1 MHFDESPAARGCDP
15 SRRYATD
22 SPMAVL
28 LKVNDLRTSFFTS
41 DGEVRAVDGVSFEI
55 GDGRTVGLVG
65 ESGCGK
71 SVTALSIVQLL
82 PKGTGRI
89 VGGGIEF
96 QGKNLA
102 SLPEPDMRRI
112 RGNDISMIF
121 QEPMTS
127 LNPVMTVGDQIAE
140 TVRLHQGASRSEARD
155 RAIEMLR
162 LVKIA
167 DAPKRADAY
176 PHQFSGG
183 QRQRV
188 MIAMAL
194 ACTPKLLIADE
205 PTTALDVT
213 IQAQILELIGE
224 LQQRLGMAV
233 LLITHDLGVVAERA
247 DEVAVMYAGKIV
259 ESARPEVIFARP
271 KHPYTAGLLDSLPGR
286 RGGKKRLAAIPG
298 MVPSP
303 LDWPTGCRFR
313 DRCARAEARCA
324 ELQPPLVEI
333 EPQHRV
339 ACFMAA

>member
-1 MHFDESPAARGCDP
+1 
-15 SRRYATD
+15 
-22 SPMAVL
+22 MAPL
-28 LKVNDLRTSFFTS
+28 LRVDNLRTSFFTS
-41 DGEVRAVDGVSFEI
+41 DGEVRAVDGVTFDIE
-55 GDGRTVGLVG
+55 DGRTVGLVG

-82 PKGTGRI
+82 PKGTGLI
-89 VGGGIEF
+89 VGGSIHF
-96 QGKNLA
+96 QGADLTG
-102 SLPEPDMRRI
+102 LPAEEMRAI
-112 RGNDISMIF
+112 RGNEISMIF

-127 LNPVMTVGDQIAE
+127 LNPVMSVGDQIAE
-140 TVRLHQGASRSEARD
+140 TVRLHQGASRNEARD
-155 RAIEMLR
+155 RAIEMLH

-167 DAPKRADAY
+167 DAQKRIKNF

-259 ESARPEVIFARP
+259 ESAKPEVLFSRP
-271 KHPYTAGLLDSLPGR
+271 KHPYTIGLLNSLPGR
-286 RGGKKRLAAIPG
+286 RGTKKRLEAIPG

-303 LDWPTGCRFR
+303 LHWPTGCRFR
-313 DRCARAEARCA
+313 ERCARAAARCA
-324 ELQPPLVEI
+324 EQQPALIEI
-333 EPQHRV
+333 EANHRV

>member
-1 MHFDESPAARGCDP
+1 
-15 SRRYATD
+15 
-22 SPMAVL
+22 MAPL
-28 LKVNDLRTSFFTS
+28 LRVNDLRTSFFTS
-41 DGEVRAVDGVSFEI
+41 DGEVRAVDGVTFDIE
-55 GDGRTVGLVG
+55 DGRTVGLVG

-89 VGGGIEF
+89 VGGSIQF
-96 QGKNLA
+96 QGTDLT
-102 SLPEPDMRRI
+102 SLPAEKMRRI
-112 RGNDISMIF
+112 RGNEISVIF

-140 TVRLHQGASRSEARD
+140 TVRLHHGASRNEARD

-167 DAPKRADAY
+167 DVQKRIKNY

-224 LQQRLGMAV
+224 LRQRLGMAV

-259 ESARPEVIFARP
+259 ESAKPDVIFSQP
-271 KHPYTAGLLDSLPGR
+271 KHPYTIGLLNSMPGR
-286 RGGKKRLAAIPG
+286 RGTKKRLEAIPG
-298 MVPSP
+298 MVPNP
-303 LDWPTGCRFR
+303 LHWPTGCRFR
-313 DRCARAEARCA
+313 DRCARADARCA
-324 ELQPPLVEI
+324 EQQPPLIEI
-333 EPQHRV
+333 EAHHRV
-339 ACFMAA
+339 ACFKVA

>member
-1 MHFDESPAARGCDP
+1 
-15 SRRYATD
+15 
-22 SPMAVL
+22 MAPL
-28 LKVNDLRTSFFTS
+28 LRVSNLRTSFFTS
-41 DGEVRAVDGVSFEI
+41 DGEVRAVDGVSFDI
-55 GDGRTVGLVG
+55 GDGKTVGLVG

-82 PKGTGRI
+82 PKNTGRI
-89 VGGGIEF
+89 GGGEIHF
-96 QGKNLA
+96 QGRDLTG
-102 SLPEPDMRRI
+102 LPEQEMRRI
-112 RGNDISMIF
+112 RGNEISMIF

-140 TVRLHQGASRSEARD
+140 TVRLHQGASRSEARN

-167 DAPKRADAY
+167 DPQKRVGNY

-224 LQQRLGMAV
+224 LQGRLGMAV
-233 LLITHDLGVVAERA
+233 LLITHDLGVVAERT
-247 DEVAVMYAGKIV
+247 DDVAVMYAGKIV
-259 ESARPEVIFARP
+259 ESAKPEVIFTRP
-271 KHPYTAGLLDSLPGR
+271 KHPYTIGLLDSLPGR
-286 RGGKKRLAAIPG
+286 RGGKKRLAAIRG

-313 DRCARAEARCA
+313 DRCARADAGCA
-324 ELQPPLVEI
+324 AQPPPLIEI
-333 EPQHRV
+333 ERDHRV
-339 ACFMAA
+339 ACFKAA

>member
-1 MHFDESPAARGCDP
+1 
-15 SRRYATD
+15 
-22 SPMAVL
+22 MAPL
-28 LKVNDLRTSFFTS
+28 LRVSNLRTSFFTS
-41 DGEVRAVDGVSFEI
+41 DGEVRAVDGVSFDI
-55 GDGRTVGLVG
+55 DDGKTVGLVG

-82 PKGTGRI
+82 PKSTGRI
-89 VGGGIEF
+89 VGGEIQF
-96 QGKNLA
+96 QARDLA
-102 SLPEPDMRRI
+102 SLPEREMRRI
-112 RGNDISMIF
+112 RGNEISMIF

-127 LNPVMTVGDQIAE
+127 LNPVMTVGNQIAE
-140 TVRLHQGASRSEARD
+140 TVRLHQGASRSEARN

-167 DAPKRADAY
+167 DPQKRVGNY

-224 LQQRLGMAV
+224 LQERLGMAV
-233 LLITHDLGVVAERA
+233 LLITHDLGVVAERT

-259 ESARPEVIFARP
+259 ESAKPEVIFSHP
-271 KHPYTAGLLDSLPGR
+271 KHPYTIGLLESLPGQR
-286 RGGKKRLAAIPG
+286 SGKKRLPAIPG

-313 DRCARAEARCA
+313 DRCERADACCA
-324 ELQPPLVEI
+324 AQPPPLIEI
-333 EPQHRV
+333 ERHHRV

>member
-1 MHFDESPAARGCDP
+1 
-15 SRRYATD
+15 
-22 SPMAVL
+22 MAPL
-28 LKVNDLRTSFFTS
+28 LRVSNLRTSFFTS
-41 DGEVRAVDGVSFEI
+41 EGEVRAVDGVSFDI
-55 GDGRTVGLVG
+55 DDGKTVGLVG

-71 SVTALSIVQLL
+71 SVTALSIMQLL
-82 PKGTGRI
+82 PKSTGRI
-89 VGGGIEF
+89 VGGEIRF
-96 QGKNLA
+96 QARDLA
-102 SLPEPDMRRI
+102 SLPEQEMRRI
-112 RGNDISMIF
+112 RGNEISMIF

-127 LNPVMTVGDQIAE
+127 LNPVMTIGDQIAE
-140 TVRLHQGASRSEARD
+140 TVRLHQGASRGEARN

-167 DAPKRADAY
+167 DPQKRVGNY

-224 LQQRLGMAV
+224 LQGRLGMAV
-233 LLITHDLGVVAERA
+233 LLITHDLGVVAERS
-247 DEVAVMYAGKIV
+247 DQVAVMYAGKIV
-259 ESARPEVIFARP
+259 ESAKPEVIFSRP
-271 KHPYTAGLLDSLPGR
+271 KHPYTIGLLDSLPGR
-286 RGGKKRLAAIPG
+286 RSGKKRLAAISG

-313 DRCARAEARCA
+313 DRCVRADTCCA
-324 ELQPPLVEI
+324 AQPPPLIEI
-333 EPQHRV
+333 ERHHRV
-339 ACFMAA
+339 ACFMAT

>member
-1 MHFDESPAARGCDP
+1 MDADV
-15 SRRYATD
+15 
-22 SPMAVL
+22 VL
-28 LKVNDLRTSFFTS
+28 EVRELRTHFVT
-41 DGEVRAVDGVSFEI
+41 DRGTARAVDGVSFRVRR
-55 GDGRTVGLVG
+55 GRTLAVVG
-65 ESGCGK
+65 ESGSGK
-71 SVTALSIVQLL
+71 SVTSLSIMRLI
-82 PKGTGRI
+82 PTPPGRI
-89 VGGGIEF
+89 VGGEILFRDRDG
-96 QGKNLA
+96 QVRDLA
-102 SLPEPDMRRI
+102 RLPEPAMRRI
-112 RGNDISMIF
+112 RGDQIGMIF

-140 TVRLHQGASRSEARD
+140 TVRLHRGASRSAARN

-167 DAPKRADAY
+167 DPQKRLGNY

-224 LQQRLGMAV
+224 LQGRLGMAV
-233 LLITHDLGVVAERA
+233 LLISHDLGVVAERT

-259 ESARPEVIFARP
+259 ESAKPELIFTRP
-271 KHPYTAGLLDSLPGR
+271 KHPYTIGLLDSLPGR
-286 RGGKKRLAAIPG
+286 CGGKKRLATIPG

-313 DRCARAEARCA
+313 DRCARADARCA
-324 ELQPPLVEI
+324 AQPPPLIEI
-333 EPQHRV
+333 ERHHRV
-339 ACFMAA
+339 ACFKAA

>member
-1 MHFDESPAARGCDP
+1 
-15 SRRYATD
+15 
-22 SPMAVL
+22 MASL
-28 LKVNDLRTSFFTS
+28 LRVKNLQTSFFTS
-41 DGEVRAVDGVSFEI
+41 DGEVRAVDGVTFNI
-55 GDGRTVGLVG
+55 GEGQTVGLVG

-71 SVTALSIVQLL
+71 SVTALSIIRLL
-82 PKGTGRI
+82 PKGTGRVI
-89 VGGGIEF
+89 GGSIEYA
-96 QGKNLA
+96 GKDLA
-102 SLPEPDMRRI
+102 TLRDDELRRI
-112 RGNDISMIF
+112 RGNEISMIF

-140 TVRLHQGASRSEARD
+140 TVRLHRHASRREARD
-155 RAIEMLR
+155 RAIEMLN

-167 DAPKRADAY
+167 EPHKRAGNY

-224 LQQRLGMAV
+224 LQQRFGMAV

-247 DEVAVMYAGKIV
+247 DHVTVMYAGKIV
-259 ESARPEVIFARP
+259 ESAKPETIFSRP
-271 KHPYTAGLLDSLPGR
+271 KHPYTEGLLCSMPSS
-286 RGGKKRLAAIPG
+286 RGTKQRLDAIPG

-303 LDWPTGCRFR
+303 LQWPTGCRFR
-313 DRCARAEARCA
+313 DRCGRAEERCA
-324 ELQPPLVEI
+324 RSQPTLVEI
-333 EPQHRV
+333 EAQHHA
-339 ACFMAA
+339 ACFMAT

>member
-1 MHFDESPAARGCDP
+1 M
-15 SRRYATD
+15 T
-22 SPMAVL
+22 L
-28 LKVNDLRTSFFTS
+28 LLRVEDLRTSFFTS
-41 DGEVRAVDGVSFEI
+41 DGEVRSVDGVTFDIEE
-55 GDGRTVGLVG
+55 GCTVGLVG
-65 ESGCGK
+65 ESGSGK

-89 VGGGIEF
+89 VGGNIHF
-96 QGKNLA
+96 QGTELT
-102 SLPEPDMRRI
+102 SLSDQNMRRI

-140 TVRLHQGASRSEARD
+140 TVRLHQGASRSEARE
-155 RAIEMLR
+155 RAIEMLS
-162 LVKIA
+162 LVKIP
-167 DAPKRADAY
+167 DAHKRVGNF

-188 MIAMAL
+188 MIAIAL

-213 IQAQILELIGE
+213 IQAQILELIAE

-259 ESARPEVIFARP
+259 ERAKPEIIFSRP
-271 KHPYTAGLLDSLPGR
+271 KHPYTIGLLNSMPGR
-286 RGGKKRLAAIPG
+286 HGPKKRLEAIPG
-298 MVPSP
+298 MVPTP
-303 LDWPTGCRFR
+303 LHWPTGCRFR
-313 DRCARAEARCA
+313 DRCARAVERCA
-324 ELQPPLVEI
+324 ETQPALVEI
-333 EPQHRV
+333 EARHRV

>member
-1 MHFDESPAARGCDP
+1 VTFDIENGQ
-15 SRRYATD
+15 
-22 SPMAVL
+22 
-28 LKVNDLRTSFFTS
+28 
-41 DGEVRAVDGVSFEI
+41 
-55 GDGRTVGLVG
+55 TVGLVG

-71 SVTALSIVQLL
+71 SVTALSILQLL

-89 VGGGIEF
+89 VGGAVHF
-96 QGKNLA
+96 NGKDLA
-102 SLPEPDMRRI
+102 SLREEQMRRI
-112 RGNDISMIF
+112 RGNEISMIF

-140 TVRLHQGASRSEARD
+140 TVRVHQGASRAEARE

-167 DAPKRADAY
+167 EPHKRVGNY

-224 LQQRLGMAV
+224 LQGRFGMAV

-259 ESARPEVIFARP
+259 ESARPEVIFSRP
-271 KHPYTAGLLDSLPGR
+271 KHPYTIGLLNSMPRSRSANR
-286 RGGKKRLAAIPG
+286 RLEAISG

-303 LDWPTGCRFR
+303 LHWPTGCRFR
-313 DRCARAEARCA
+313 DRCTRAETRCA
-324 ELQPPLVEI
+324 QMQPPLI
-333 EPQHRV
+333 EVDSRHRA
-339 ACFMAA
+339 ACFAAA

>member
-1 MHFDESPAARGCDP
+1 VAP
-15 SRRYATD
+15 
-22 SPMAVL
+22 L
-28 LKVNDLRTSFFTS
+28 LRVSNLRTSFFTS
-41 DGEVRAVDGVSFEI
+41 DGEVRAVDGVSFDI
-55 GDGRTVGLVG
+55 DDGKTLGLVG

-71 SVTALSIVQLL
+71 SVTALSIVRLL
-82 PKGTGRI
+82 PKSTCRI
-89 VGGGIEF
+89 VGGEIQF
-96 QGKNLA
+96 AARDLA
-102 SLPEPDMRRI
+102 SVPEQGMRRI
-112 RGNDISMIF
+112 RGNEISMIF

-140 TVRLHQGASRSEARD
+140 TVRLHQGASRGEARN

-167 DAPKRADAY
+167 DPEKRVGNY

-224 LQQRLGMAV
+224 LQGRLGMAV

-259 ESARPEVIFARP
+259 ESAKPEVIFSRP
-271 KHPYTAGLLDSLPGR
+271 KHPYTIGLLDSLPGR
-286 RGGKKRLAAIPG
+286 RSGKKRLAAIPG

-313 DRCARAEARCA
+313 DRCVRADACCA
-324 ELQPPLVEI
+324 AQPPPLIEI
-333 EPQHRV
+333 ERYHRV

>member
-1 MHFDESPAARGCDP
+1 
-15 SRRYATD
+15 
-22 SPMAVL
+22 MAQL
-28 LKVNDLRTSFFTS
+28 LRVSDLRTSFFTS
-41 DGEVRAVDGVSFEI
+41 DGELRAVDGVSFDI
-55 GDGRTVGLVG
+55 GDGQTVGLVG

-71 SVTALSIVQLL
+71 SVTALSIMQLL
-82 PKGTGRI
+82 PKSTGRI
-89 VGGGIEF
+89 GGGEIQF
-96 QGKNLA
+96 QGRDLA
-102 SLPEPDMRRI
+102 GLPEQEMRRV
-112 RGNDISMIF
+112 RGNEISMIF

-140 TVRLHQGASRSEARD
+140 TVRLHRGASRSAARN

-167 DAPKRADAY
+167 DPQKRLGNY

-224 LQQRLGMAV
+224 LQGRLGMAV
-233 LLITHDLGVVAERA
+233 LLISHDLGVVAERT

-259 ESARPEVIFARP
+259 ESAKPELIFTRP
-271 KHPYTAGLLDSLPGR
+271 KHPYTIGLLDSLPGR
-286 RGGKKRLAAIPG
+286 CGGKKRLATIPG

-313 DRCARAEARCA
+313 DRCARADARCA
-324 ELQPPLVEI
+324 AQPPPLIEI
-333 EPQHRV
+333 ERHHRV
-339 ACFMAA
+339 ACFKAA

>member
-1 MHFDESPAARGCDP
+1 VTFDIEQ
-15 SRRYATD
+15 
-22 SPMAVL
+22 
-28 LKVNDLRTSFFTS
+28 
-41 DGEVRAVDGVSFEI
+41 
-55 GDGRTVGLVG
+55 GRTVGLVG

-82 PKGTGRI
+82 SKDTGRI
-89 VGGGIEF
+89 VGGSIEF
-96 QGKNLA
+96 NGKNLA
-102 SLPEPDMRRI
+102 TLREEEMRRI
-112 RGNDISMIF
+112 RGNEISMIF

-140 TVRLHQGASRSEARD
+140 TVRLHRGAGRDQARE
-155 RAIEMLR
+155 RAIEMLQ

-167 DAPKRADAY
+167 EPHKRVENY

-224 LQQRLGMAV
+224 LQHRFGMAV

-259 ESARPEVIFARP
+259 ESAKPETIFSSP
-271 KHPYTAGLLDSLPGR
+271 KHPYTMGLLDSMPTSRGSKR
-286 RGGKKRLAAIPG
+286 RLDAIPG

-303 LDWPTGCRFR
+303 LQWPTGCRFR
-313 DRCARAEARCA
+313 DRCGRADTRCA
-324 ELQPPLVEI
+324 EAQPPLVEI
-333 EPQHRV
+333 AAQHRV

>member
-1 MHFDESPAARGCDP
+1 
-15 SRRYATD
+15 
-22 SPMAVL
+22 MAPL
-28 LKVNDLRTSFFTS
+28 LRVSNLRTSFFTS
-41 DGEVRAVDGVSFEI
+41 DGEVRAVDGVSFDI
-55 GDGRTVGLVG
+55 DDGKTVGLVG

-82 PKGTGRI
+82 PKSTGRI
-89 VGGGIEF
+89 VGGEIQF
-96 QGKNLA
+96 QARDLA
-102 SLPEPDMRRI
+102 SLPEQEMRRI
-112 RGNDISMIF
+112 RGNEISMIF

-140 TVRLHQGASRSEARD
+140 TVRLHEGASPSEARN

-167 DAPKRADAY
+167 DPQKRVGNY

-224 LQQRLGMAV
+224 LQGRLGMAV

-259 ESARPEVIFARP
+259 ESAKPEVIFSHP
-271 KHPYTAGLLDSLPGR
+271 KHPYTIGLLDSVPGR
-286 RGGKKRLAAIPG
+286 RSGKKRLAAIPG

-313 DRCARAEARCA
+313 DRCVRADACCA
-324 ELQPPLVEI
+324 AQLPPLIEI
-333 EPQHRV
+333 ERHHRV
-339 ACFMAA
+339 ACFMAT

>member
-1 MHFDESPAARGCDP
+1 
-15 SRRYATD
+15 
-22 SPMAVL
+22 MAPL
-28 LKVNDLRTSFFTS
+28 LRVNDLRTSFFMR
-41 DGEVRAVDGVSFEI
+41 DGEVRAVDGVAFDI
-55 GDGRTVGLVG
+55 DDGRTVGLVG

-71 SVTALSIVQLL
+71 SVTALSIIQLL

-89 VGGGIEF
+89 VGGEIQF
-96 QGKNLA
+96 QGKDLA
-102 SLPEPDMRRI
+102 RLGNDEMRRI
-112 RGNDISMIF
+112 RGNEISMIF

-140 TVRLHQGASRSEARD
+140 TVRLHQGASRAEARE
-155 RAIEMLR
+155 RALEMLS

-167 DAPKRADAY
+167 EPRRRIDNF

-224 LQQRLGMAV
+224 LRQRLGMSV
-233 LLITHDLGVVAERA
+233 LLITHDLGIVAERA
-247 DEVAVMYAGKIV
+247 DKVAVMYAGKIV
-259 ESARPEVIFARP
+259 ESAKPEVIFTRP
-271 KHPYTAGLLDSLPGR
+271 KHPYTIGLLNSMPGR
-286 RGGKKRLAAIPG
+286 RAPKTRLEAIPG
-298 MVPSP
+298 MVPNP
-303 LDWPTGCRFR
+303 LNWPTGCRFR
-313 DRCARAEARCA
+313 DRCARADARCA
-324 ELQPPLVEI
+324 QTQPPLVEM
-333 EPQHRV
+333 EKQHRV

>member
-1 MHFDESPAARGCDP
+1 
-15 SRRYATD
+15 
-22 SPMAVL
+22 MAPL
-28 LKVNDLRTSFFTS
+28 LRVNNLRTSFFTS
-41 DGEVRAVDGVSFEI
+41 DGEVRAVDGVNFDIE
-55 GDGRTVGLVG
+55 DGKTVGLVG

-71 SVTALSIVQLL
+71 SVTALSIMQLL
-82 PKGTGRI
+82 PKSTGRI
-89 VGGGIEF
+89 VGGEIQF
-96 QGKNLA
+96 QGRDLA
-102 SLPEPDMRRI
+102 SLPQPEMRRI
-112 RGNDISMIF
+112 RGNEISMIF

-140 TVRLHQGASRSEARD
+140 TVRLHQGASRSEARN

-167 DAPKRADAY
+167 DPQKRVGNY

-224 LQQRLGMAV
+224 LQGRLGMAV

-259 ESARPEVIFARP
+259 ERAKPEVIFSHP
-271 KHPYTAGLLDSLPGR
+271 KHPYTIGLLDSLPGR
-286 RGGKKRLAAIPG
+286 SNGKKRLAAIPG

-313 DRCARAEARCA
+313 DRCAHADAHCA
-324 ELQPPLVEI
+324 AQPPPLIEI
-333 EPQHRV
+333 ERHHRV
-339 ACFMAA
+339 ACFMVA

>member
-1 MHFDESPAARGCDP
+1 
-15 SRRYATD
+15 
-22 SPMAVL
+22 MAPL
-28 LKVNDLRTSFFTS
+28 LRVSDLRTSFFTS
-41 DGEVRAVDGVSFEI
+41 DGEVRAVDGVSFDI
-55 GDGRTVGLVG
+55 ADGQTVGLVG

-71 SVTALSIVQLL
+71 SVTALSILRLL

-89 VGGGIEF
+89 VSGEIAF
-96 QGKNLA
+96 QGMDLVA
-102 SLPEPDMRRI
+102 LRDDEMRRI
-112 RGNDISMIF
+112 RGAAISMIF

-127 LNPVMTVGDQIAE
+127 LNPVMTIGDQIAE
-140 TVRLHQGASRSEARD
+140 TVRLHRGASRSEARD
-155 RAIEMLR
+155 RAIEMLS

-167 DAPKRADAY
+167 DPLKRVRQF

-224 LQQRLGMAV
+224 LRQRLGMAV

-247 DEVAVMYAGKIV
+247 DEVVVMYAGKIV
-259 ESARPEVIFARP
+259 ESAKPEVIFSRP
-271 KHPYTAGLLDSLPGR
+271 KHPYTVGLLHSMPGR
-286 RGGKKRLAAIPG
+286 HGARKRLEAIPG

-303 LDWPTGCRFR
+303 LNWPTGCRFR
-313 DRCARAEARCA
+313 DRCARADARCA
-324 ELQPPLVEI
+324 EGQPPLIEI
-333 EPQHRV
+333 DAQHRV
-339 ACFMAA
+339 ACFKAA